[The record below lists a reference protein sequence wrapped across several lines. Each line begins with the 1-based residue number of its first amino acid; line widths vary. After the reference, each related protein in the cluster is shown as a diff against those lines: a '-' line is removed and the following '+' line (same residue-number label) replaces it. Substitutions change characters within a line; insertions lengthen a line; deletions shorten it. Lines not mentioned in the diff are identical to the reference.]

1 MKTPSKKVLFV
12 LTHGFEEIEAI
23 APIDLLRRAGAE
35 VVVAALD
42 AEHDFSVKGRSGIAI
57 RADVDFAKLVPSV
70 KDSAAIGVVSS
81 MFDALVIPG
90 GGSAFSLRKD
100 GRAAA
105 LAREFFTQKKLV
117 AAICAAPLILKDAGI
132 LGGKN
137 VAAHSCTWEEIPS
150 ANLCARVVRDGN
162 VLTSRGPATAFDFGL
177 ALVAELFGN
186 AVAEKI
192 ASDTMA

>member
-12 LTHGFEEIEAI
+12 FTHGFEEIEAI

-35 VVVAALD
+35 VVAAALD
-42 AEHDFSVKGRSGIAI
+42 ADRNLLVAGRSGIAI
-57 RADVDFAKLVPSV
+57 CADVDFEKLVPEV
-70 KDSAAIGVVSS
+70 ADSDALAVVAS

-90 GGSAFSLRKD
+90 GASAFSLRKD

-105 LAREFFTQKKLV
+105 LAREFFAQKKLV
-117 AAICAAPLILKDAGI
+117 AAICAAPLILKDAGV
-132 LGGKN
+132 LDGKRA
-137 VAAHSCTWEEIPS
+137 AAHSCAWDEIP
-150 ANLCARVVRDGN
+150 AAKLCARVVRDGN

-186 AVAEKI
+186 AVSEQI